1 MALELILLL
10 TKNELLWKILSM
22 VGYKKDICNPH
33 MHNGVQNY
41 ISSSIPYKS
50 EMTIKSRNSSLF
62 LARENSSIR
71 LFLTLPKLPTSPN
84 YPYLASK
91 ELVKDTQEIKKIK
104 KYKKSMLTDLDLRF
118 SLEYNWRNL
127 HPPRPL
133 LYPSDLKTVWSAVI
147 NQHSW

>member
-1 MALELILLL
+1 
-10 TKNELLWKILSM
+10 
-22 VGYKKDICNPH
+22 

-91 ELVKDTQEIKKIK
+91 ELVKDTQEKLRGYKIQK
-104 KYKKSMLTDLDLRF
+104 IHADRPRF
-118 SLEYNWRNL
+118 E
-127 HPPRPL
+127 
-133 LYPSDLKTVWSAVI
+133 I
-147 NQHSW
+147 